1 VLTFGNQNYA
11 VLLLYQKQYQND
23 NKARKKIEDM
33 PQLTVLAAA
42 ALGAVMVLAIS
53 YHVWRGEFS
62 SIGMNILLGAVAAFI
77 AWGRL
82 RKAPITVG

>member
-42 ALGAVMVLAIS
+42 ALAIVMCS
-53 YHVWRGEFS
+53 PFS
-62 SIGMNILLGAVAAFI
+62 
-77 AWGRL
+77 
-82 RKAPITVG
+82 ITFREASFHPSG